1 MCEPVTMMMI
11 ASTALS
17 AGGAI
22 MQGNAASANAKF
34 QQKIALDNADR
45 TSEKMRDAKE
55 RGSDREQQVMAEGA
69 VSIANTRG
77 ALASNNMD
85 LTMGSPLDTILQAS
99 MEVERDAYRVRRN
112 TGYEVADLNQER
124 ANFRNN
130 ASAQGAEASNARTA
144 GFISGVGT
152 ALSGG
157 ASAAQHYA
165 DIQ

>member
-1 MCEPVTMMMI
+1 MCDIVTLMAI
-11 ASTALS
+11 STVVD
-17 AGGAI
+17 AGGAV
-22 MQGNAASANAKF
+22 MQGQAASANAKF

-55 RGSDREQQVMAEGA
+55 RGADREQQVMAEGA

-85 LTMGSPLDTILQAS
+85 LTTGSPLDTILQAS

-124 ANFRNN
+124 SNFRNN
-130 ASAQGAEASNARTA
+130 ASAQGAEASNAKTA

-157 ASAAQHYA
+157 A
-165 DIQ
+165 DIYKHKASIA